1 MADKSVMEVVQE
13 WLADILRGGA
23 NQTNITPITQVA
35 ADAGYTPEDL
45 AGVPWGQAYNNAC
58 QYPGVPAGYPPVAPA
73 ASHAEVVRHVTQV
86 TEVTNNNTQVFNI
99 TDNSQTIDNSIDL
112 SGAEIDA
119 GEGGF
124 QINQDNNSAT
134 GGSAASE
141 QGDANVADDGSLINT
156 GTNLG
161 VQNSGDESNV
171 LGGTTIDL
179 DFGRGGL
186 ERSPL
191 GGEGTTPE
199 LTRVLT
205 ENPPNGEGGG
215 GEDGGHDGGGLPG
228 FPGGGPT
235 VLNLNTGDAGED
247 IEQSGNDFDFTHN
260 ETRGDFSPIE
270 TGPGN
275 QENNG
280 PEGGDELPPGA

>member
-23 NQTNITPITQVA
+23 NQTNITPISQVA

-45 AGVPWGQAYNNAC
+45 QGVPWGQAYNNAC
-58 QYPGVPAGYPPVAPA
+58 QYPGVPAGYPPVNPG

-86 TEVTNNNTQVFNI
+86 TEVTNTNTQVFNI

-179 DFGRGGL
+179 EFGRGVGL
-186 ERSPL
+186 ERGPLSAEAAGASP
-191 GGEGTTPE
+191 
-199 LTRVLT
+199 LTRVLD
-205 ENPPNGEGGG
+205 EAPPNGEGGDHGG
-215 GEDGGHDGGGLPG
+215 GEGGGLPG
-228 FPGGGPT
+228 FPGGGPS
-235 VLNLNTGDAGED
+235 VLNLNTGDAGGD

-270 TGPGN
+270 TGPGDQSN
-275 QENNG
+275 D
-280 PEGGDELPPGA
+280 GGDGGDDLPPPS